1 LQIGVSVI
9 SAFLAVATVLHITD
23 HPLAHRPGVTLSAL
37 TPLNQPAGGFLSSF
51 SNM

>member
-1 LQIGVSVI
+1 MGVSVI
-9 SAFLAVATVLHITD
+9 SAFLAAAVVLHVTD

-37 TPLNQPAGGFLSSF
+37 TPLNQQVGGFLSRF